1 MKRLAKTRL
10 LGFTLVELLVVIGI
24 IALLISILLPSL
36 SKARETANRAKCA
49 SNLRQIGQA
58 MQLYANENNYAFPRG
73 MYNGT
78 AAIQGNMSS
87 ITIDNT
93 TSLPYGPGTVNATN
107 NVGQEFWMLLR
118 TQDLVSAVFTCP
130 SANFEA
136 DQYKGNTNSNVH
148 TPQAQANFSATNNLA
163 YSIEPA
169 YGNSATGQA
178 VDQGFKWTVAA
189 WTADMA
195 LAADLNPGTTAPSG
209 GMTPLTVRSTSS
221 SKDQQGGNSTNHQRL
236 GQNVLYGDG
245 HVDWN
250 QNQFAGAAGDPI
262 YCANTF
268 TANTPDYTGG
278 SWVDDG
284 ATGPKGPK
292 DSILYPIQAP

>member
-1 MKRLAKTRL
+1 MKRLARTRL

-73 MYNGT
+73 IYNG
-78 AAIQGNMSS
+78 AAALEGRLTDITVDNGNSTMF
-87 ITIDNT
+87 
-93 TSLPYGPGTVNATN
+93 GPTPAPVAVN
-107 NVGQEFWMLLR
+107 NVSQEFWLLLR
-118 TQDLVSAVFTCP
+118 NEDLVSAVFTCP

-136 DQYKGNTNSNVH
+136 DQYKVNTIH
-148 TPQAQANFSATNNLA
+148 TPNAQGNFTATNNLA

-169 YGNSATGQA
+169 YGSTTTGAA

-195 LAADLNPGTTAPSG
+195 LCADMNPGTAASPGTSSSI
-209 GMTPLTVRSTSS
+209 LTVRSTSS

-262 YCANTF
+262 YVSNTF
-268 TANTPDYTGG
+268 TANNPDYSGG
-278 SWVDDG
+278 TWKADG
-284 ATGPKGPK
+284 TVGPQAPK
-292 DSILYPIQAP
+292 DSFLCPVAGQ

>member
-1 MKRLAKTRL
+1 MKRLARTRL

-73 MYNGT
+73 MYAGAVALQGKLSNITQDNG
-78 AAIQGNMSS
+78 
-87 ITIDNT
+87 
-93 TSLPYGPGTVNATN
+93 TSLPFGPTPAPTATN
-107 NVGQEFWMLLR
+107 NVSQEFWLLLR

-136 DQYKGNTNSNVH
+136 DQYKVTTIH
-148 TPQAQANFSATNNLA
+148 TPQAQSNFSATNNLA
-163 YSIEPA
+163 YSMEPG
-169 YGNSATGQA
+169 YGNSAAGKA

-195 LAADLNPGTTAPSG
+195 LAADMNPGTVTSSGTAA
-209 GMTPLTVRSTSS
+209 TILTVRSTSS

-250 QNQFAGAAGDPI
+250 QNQFAGASGDPI
-262 YCANTF
+262 YVSNTF
-268 TANTPDYTGG
+268 ASNNPDYSGG
-278 SWVDDG
+278 SWKADG
-284 ATGPKGPK
+284 TAGPLPPK
-292 DSILYPIQAP
+292 DIFLCPVAVQ

>member
-1 MKRLAKTRL
+1 MKRLARTRL

-73 MYNGT
+73 IYNGG
-78 AAIQGNMSS
+78 AALAGKLTNITVDNGNSTMF
-87 ITIDNT
+87 
-93 TSLPYGPGTVNATN
+93 GPTPAPVAVN
-107 NVGQEFWMLLR
+107 NVSQEFWLLLR
-118 TQDLVSAVFTCP
+118 NEDLVSAVFTCP

-136 DQYKGNTNSNVH
+136 DQYKVGTIH
-148 TPQAQANFSATNNLA
+148 TPQAQGNFSATNNLA
-163 YSIEPA
+163 YSMEPA
-169 YGNSATGQA
+169 YGSTATGQA

-195 LAADLNPGTTAPSG
+195 LAADMNPGTVSTNGSATI
-209 GMTPLTVRSTSS
+209 MTVRSTSS

-236 GQNVLYGDG
+236 GQKR
-245 HVDWN
+245 
-250 QNQFAGAAGDPI
+250 P
-262 YCANTF
+262 
-268 TANTPDYTGG
+268 
-278 SWVDDG
+278 DDG
-284 ATGPKGPK
+284 RLIVA
-292 DSILYPIQAP
+292 

>member
-1 MKRLAKTRL
+1 MKRLARTRL

-73 MYNGT
+73 MYNG
-78 AAIQGNMSS
+78 AAALQGNLSQ
-87 ITIDNT
+87 ITMDNGNSLMFGT
-93 TSLPYGPGTVNATN
+93 TTATN
-107 NVGQEFWMLLR
+107 NVSQQFWLLLR

-136 DQYKGNTNSNVH
+136 DQYKVGAIH
-148 TPQAQANFSATNNLA
+148 TAQAQGNFSATNNLA
-163 YSIEPA
+163 YSMEPA
-169 YGNSATGQA
+169 YGNSASGQA

-195 LAADLNPGTTAPSG
+195 LCADMNPGTAASTGSSA
-209 GMTPLTVRSTSS
+209 TVLTVRSTSS

-250 QNQFAGAAGDPI
+250 QNQFAGAGGDPI
-262 YCANTF
+262 YVSNSF
-268 TANTPDYTGG
+268 TANQPDYTGG
-278 SWVDDG
+278 SWKIDM
-284 ATGPKGPK
+284 ATGVQGPK
-292 DSILYPIQAP
+292 DSFLCPVGGL